1 MHSVIRSEVVTASPS
16 KKTFLYITNNL
27 SQAELALL
35 SIVGSKYNYLVYIN
49 NTQKEYNLLT
59 DYKLPENAKITS
71 DFKSVIM
78 LTTIFSA
85 VITTVG
91 HISPV
96 LNAKIISIMKACVA
110 ANIPIVE
117 VPHGL
122 YQWGFNFADDSKFV
136 NTASHALG
144 GGYPVPS
151 FADHQMSWFDNSGLG
166 YPRYRTEKI
175 KHAKDVVVPKYT
187 VITTNTNWY
196 MYNFNDQRVLAQSVF
211 EFAKAHPEDIFIWC
225 HHSAE
230 LNGVNL
236 INNMYGAKPTNIFR
250 YGHDKD
256 IYFHGLD
263 TTEEVI
269 EYAEAGISTIS
280 TCLVD
285 YEIHGIPTAI
295 FANEGLSTVQQS
307 ISEASFFTGPE
318 NLRSIEFRKPVT
330 GCLERFNV
338 SNFDGNLNE
347 FLIAGPSQS
356 TAKKIFMTL

>member
-1 MHSVIRSEVVTASPS
+1 MHAIIRSEVAKKTPA

-35 SIVGSKYNYLVYIN
+35 SIVGSEFDYLIYIN

-59 DYKLPENAKITS
+59 DYHLPENAKITS

-96 LNAKIISIMKACVA
+96 LNAKIISILKACVVA
-110 ANIPIVE
+110 EIPIIE

-136 NTASHALG
+136 NTASHSLG

-151 FADHQMSWFDNSGLG
+151 FADFQMSWFDNSGVG
-166 YPRYRTEKI
+166 YPRNRAEKI
-175 KHAKDVVVPKYT
+175 KRTETVVVPKYT

-196 MYNFNDQRVLAQSVF
+196 MYNFDDQRVLAQSIF
-211 EFAKAHPEDIFIWC
+211 EYARAHPDQLFIWC

-230 LNGVNL
+230 LNGMNL

-250 YGHDKD
+250 YGHDKE

-269 EYAEAGISTIS
+269 EHAQAGISTIS

-285 YEIHGIPTAI
+285 YEIHRVPTAI
-295 FANEGLSTVQQS
+295 FANEGLATIQQT
-307 ISEASFFTGPE
+307 ISPASFFDSPETLKLLEFKIPATGKLERYNVSQFDHNLNGFLQTGPST
-318 NLRSIEFRKPVT
+318 N
-330 GCLERFNV
+330 
-338 SNFDGNLNE
+338 
-347 FLIAGPSQS
+347 

>member
-1 MHSVIRSEVVTASPS
+1 MHSIIRSEKPTKSTQR
-16 KKTFLYITNNL
+16 KTFLYITNNL

-35 SIVGSKYNYLVYIN
+35 SVVGSEFDYLVYIN
-49 NTQKEYNLLT
+49 NTHKEYNLLT
-59 DYKLPENAKITS
+59 DYALPENAKITS

-96 LNAKIISIMKACVA
+96 LTPKIISIMKACVA
-110 ANIPIVE
+110 AEIPIVE

-122 YQWGFNFADDSKFV
+122 YQWGFNFSDDSKFV
-136 NTASHALG
+136 NTASHTLG

-151 FADHQMSWFDNSGLG
+151 FADFQMSWFDNSGVG
-166 YPRYRTEKI
+166 YPRHRPEKI
-175 KHAKDVVVPKYT
+175 KVTNDVVVPKYT

-196 MYNFNDQRVLAQSVF
+196 MYNFNDQRVLAQSIF
-211 EFAKAHPEDIFIWC
+211 EFAKAHPGRMFIWC

-230 LNGVNL
+230 LNGMNL

-256 IYFHGLD
+256 VYFHGLD

-269 EYAEAGISTIS
+269 EHAEAGISTIS

-295 FANEGLSTVQQS
+295 FANEGLSTVQES
-307 ISEASFFTGPE
+307 MSEASFFTGPE
-318 NLRSIEFRKPVT
+318 RLRTIEFKKPVT
-330 GCLERFNV
+330 GRLERFDV
-338 SNFDGNLNE
+338 SHFDENLNE
-347 FLIAGPSQS
+347 FLRTGASQN

>member
-1 MHSVIRSEVVTASPS
+1 MYSIIRSEEAPKTPS
-16 KKTFLYITNNL
+16 KQTFLYITNNL

-35 SIVGSKYNYLVYIN
+35 SIVGSEFNYLIYIN

-59 DYKLPENAKITS
+59 DYQIPDNAKITS

-96 LNAKIISIMKACVA
+96 LNAKIISIIKACVA
-110 ANIPIVE
+110 ADIPIVE

-136 NTASHALG
+136 NTASHTLG

-151 FADHQMSWFDNSGLG
+151 FADYQISWFDNSGVG
-166 YPRYRTEKI
+166 YPRNRPEKI
-175 KHAKDVVVPKYT
+175 KPAKDIIVPAYT

-196 MYNFNDQRVLAQSVF
+196 MYNFNDQRVLAQSIF
-211 EFAKAHPEDIFIWC
+211 EFAKAHPDRLFIWC

-285 YEIHGIPTAI
+285 YEIHGIPTAV
-295 FANEGLSTVQQS
+295 FANEGLLTVQQS
-307 ISEASFFTGPE
+307 MSQASFFTGPSSL
-318 NLRSIEFRKPVT
+318 NSIEFRPPVT
-330 GCLERFNV
+330 GHLEPFNV
-338 SNFDGNLNE
+338 AGFDDNLNE
-347 FLIAGPSQS
+347 FLSKGPMNNIG
-356 TAKKIFMTL
+356 KKIFMTL

>member
-1 MHSVIRSEVVTASPS
+1 MHSIIRSERANKSPT

-35 SIVGSKYNYLVYIN
+35 SIVGSEFDYLVYIN

-59 DYKLPENAKITS
+59 DYDLPENAKITS

-110 ANIPIVE
+110 AELPIIE

-122 YQWGFNFADDSKFV
+122 YQWGFNFVDDSKFV
-136 NTASHALG
+136 NTASHSLG

-151 FADHQMSWFDNSGLG
+151 FADFQLSWFEEGGVG
-166 YPRYRTEKI
+166 YPRNRVEKI
-175 KHAKDVVVPKYT
+175 KRTEVIVVPEYT

-196 MYNFNDQRVLAQSVF
+196 MYNFNDQRVLAQSIF
-211 EFAKAHPEDIFIWC
+211 EYAKAHPDQMFVWC

-230 LNGVNL
+230 LNGMNL
-236 INNMYGAKPTNIFR
+236 INNMYGARPTNIFR

-256 IYFHGLD
+256 IYFHGID

-269 EYAEAGISTIS
+269 EHAKSGISTIS

-285 YEIHGIPTAI
+285 YEIHRIPTAI
-295 FANEGLSTVQQS
+295 FANEGLAKIQQS
-307 ISEASFFTGPE
+307 ISPASFFESPETLRALDFKIPFTGKLESYDVSRFDLSLKEFLQTGP
-318 NLRSIEFRKPVT
+318 S
-330 GCLERFNV
+330 
-338 SNFDGNLNE
+338 SN
-347 FLIAGPSQS
+347 
-356 TAKKIFMTL
+356 TAKRIFMTL